1 MSSEKKS
8 NVKITKNNGTIRFDQ
23 VKVGSF
29 FSYGQCI
36 YLRYEVVE
44 KPTTGQSPRNTVR
57 IHDGASIR
65 FEPHTEVQLHEE
77 VEVILK

>member
-1 MSSEKKS
+1 MS
-8 NVKITKNNGTIRFDQ
+8 NVKIIKNEGTVRFDR

-29 FSYGQCI
+29 FSYGQCT

-44 KPTTGQSPRNTVR
+44 QPATGQSPRNTVR

-65 FEPHTEVQLHEE
+65 FEPHTEVILHTE
-77 VEVILK
+77 VEVHIK